1 MAQSSNTKATTFY
14 TQSGTDKAIA
24 AAIAGTKPPYLSGY
38 ATKTDLASGLSTRAE
53 IAALS
58 AVKAVAD
65 AALPKEEA
73 ASTYATASA
82 LQAVRK
88 TAEDAAAASGSLD
101 MSGFL
106 KKDDAA
112 ATYQVRGEYALKSD
126 VPDVSGLATR
136 DDVVSGLEGK
146 ADRAD
151 VPDVSGYETAAHAAE
166 TYQPKGE
173 YALASDL
180 ETKAD
185 ASALA
190 TKANAS
196 SLAAVKSTADAALS
210 KDEAVSTYATLA
222 SVEAV
227 KETAGAALPK
237 SDAAS
242 TYAKASELAA
252 VKKTADA
259 AAPASAI
266 PDVSG
271 LISKT
276 DADKAYQAK
285 GDYATHADVTQA
297 VANAATSGTVN
308 LSGYATTGDLDA
320 VRAVADSALTPA
332 EADKA
337 YQPKGDYATASSVS
351 DALNSKADVSAIPD
365 VSDFVTKSD
374 ADTKYQGK
382 GSYATTSDLSL
393 KADASALDS
402 YETSAHAAAAYQPKG
417 SYALKTDVP
426 DVSGLATTT
435 ALTEGLAGKV
445 DSTALASYETVAH
458 AQETYQPKGDYVTAA
473 AVDQKVS
480 AAASGLATA
489 DALMDGLAAKADKSE
504 VPDVSGFQPKGDYA
518 TTAVVD
524 QKIAAIPATD
534 LSGYVQDADLD
545 VYAKKTDIPDVSG
558 LAEKSA
564 LAAKADVSAIPDVSG
579 LATKAEV
586 TSGLAAK
593 ADASALSG
601 YQPKGDYALRSDV
614 PDVSGLAKGDTGVG
628 VVSILDED
636 RDGVATVTLTDGTTS
651 SLPLPTAATPRFT
664 AEASALAAGAAPTAD
679 VTGTYPDLTIALG
692 VPEGAPGQDAVSP
705 AFTASASTL
714 AAGASATADVTGTY
728 PAMNLTFGLPR
739 GATGA
744 KGDPGAVPTASDY
757 LIVAAGRPDV
767 SSSMATTIA
776 TAVAAAPVGC
786 EFRSTDGPQGAWRWQ
801 RIASTGIAT
810 TDWVVT
816 VGDTGWFSIKFAD
829 NSTNYSNMMLKE
841 RITPNVTYLDWQ
853 ATVVNATLNWQ
864 VIMDPAPLAVFPRR
878 MSGMLENRSAGFY
891 IPGTAAP
898 VMWAT
903 RVSTDKR
910 SVGVAISTMSAN
922 SNFPAGTIIGGHAV
936 ASNDFTSWPTSA
948 SLGVATTAPNL
959 TGPNATA

>member
-1 MAQSSNTKATTFY
+1 MASSSTTKATTFY

-24 AAIAGTKPPYLSGY
+24 AATAGIKPPDLSGY

-112 ATYQVRGEYALKSD
+112 ATYQPR
-126 VPDVSGLATR
+126 
-136 DDVVSGLEGK
+136 
-146 ADRAD
+146 
-151 VPDVSGYETAAHAAE
+151 
-166 TYQPKGE
+166 
-173 YALASDL
+173 
-180 ETKAD
+180 
-185 ASALA
+185 
-190 TKANAS
+190 
-196 SLAAVKSTADAALS
+196 
-210 KDEAVSTYATLA
+210 
-222 SVEAV
+222 
-227 KETAGAALPK
+227 
-237 SDAAS
+237 
-242 TYAKASELAA
+242 
-252 VKKTADA
+252 
-259 AAPASAI
+259 
-266 PDVSG
+266 
-271 LISKT
+271 
-276 DADKAYQAK
+276 
-285 GDYATHADVTQA
+285 
-297 VANAATSGTVN
+297 
-308 LSGYATTGDLDA
+308 
-320 VRAVADSALTPA
+320 
-332 EADKA
+332 
-337 YQPKGDYATASSVS
+337 
-351 DALNSKADVSAIPD
+351 
-365 VSDFVTKSD
+365 
-374 ADTKYQGK
+374 
-382 GSYATTSDLSL
+382 
-393 KADASALDS
+393 
-402 YETSAHAAAAYQPKG
+402 
-417 SYALKTDVP
+417 
-426 DVSGLATTT
+426 
-435 ALTEGLAGKV
+435 
-445 DSTALASYETVAH
+445 
-458 AQETYQPKGDYVTAA
+458 
-473 AVDQKVS
+473 
-480 AAASGLATA
+480 
-489 DALMDGLAAKADKSE
+489 
-504 VPDVSGFQPKGDYA
+504 
-518 TTAVVD
+518 
-524 QKIAAIPATD
+524 
-534 LSGYVQDADLD
+534 
-545 VYAKKTDIPDVSG
+545 
-558 LAEKSA
+558 
-564 LAAKADVSAIPDVSG
+564 
-579 LATKAEV
+579 
-586 TSGLAAK
+586 
-593 ADASALSG
+593 
-601 YQPKGDYALRSDV
+601 GDYALRSDV

-636 RDGVATVTLTDGTTS
+636 RDGVATVTLTDGTTG
-651 SLPLPTAATPRFT
+651 SLRLPPGPQGPQGETGPVGPVGPQGEIGPQGPQGPVGPQGPTGEAGPQGPQGETGPIGPEGPAGSAAATP
-664 AEASALAAGAAPTAD
+664 
-679 VTGTYPDLTIALG
+679 
-692 VPEGAPGQDAVSP
+692 VPS
-705 AFTASASTL
+705 ASASTL
-714 AAGASATADVTGTY
+714 AAGASATASVSGTY
-728 PAMNLTFGLPR
+728 PAMNFTFGLPR

-757 LIVAAGRPDV
+757 LIVAAGRPDM
-767 SSSMATTIA
+767 SSSMVTTIA

-816 VGDTGWFSIKFAD
+816 VGDTGWFSLTFTD

-903 RVSTDKR
+903 RVNGEKR
-910 SVGVAISTMSAN
+910 SVGVTISTMSAN